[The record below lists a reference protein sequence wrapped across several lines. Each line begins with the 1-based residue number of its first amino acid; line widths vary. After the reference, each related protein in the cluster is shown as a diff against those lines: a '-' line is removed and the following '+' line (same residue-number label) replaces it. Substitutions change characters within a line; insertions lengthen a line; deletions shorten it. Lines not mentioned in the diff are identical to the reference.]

1 MIRGLTP
8 QIRNELIKQ
17 RFVMLHNK
25 VNDLQK
31 VYDEYDVDGGKIEKI
46 HLNNSCYDKQM
57 KDVLTEIH
65 FEIVKGNENTF
76 NALLDG
82 NRNEMQDAFKW
93 QQVFQ
98 SLYLQAS
105 TLQSICLPLM
115 FSGNDLDK
123 YIVKQT
129 DIAEKDYQV

>member
-1 MIRGLTP
+1 MGEGERIGEILSSCPVKPNLPYSPNLAWREIL
-8 QIRNELIKQ
+8 
-17 RFVMLHNK
+17 K
-25 VNDLQK
+25 V
-31 VYDEYDVDGGKIEKI
+31 
-46 HLNNSCYDKQM
+46 
-57 KDVLTEIH
+57 
-65 FEIVKGNENTF
+65 
-76 NALLDG
+76 DG